1 MSHQAIY
8 RQYRPKTF
16 DEVIG
21 QRHIT
26 ETIKNQI
33 MRKSTA
39 HAYLFSGIRG
49 TGKTSTAKIF
59 ARAIN
64 CTNNTD
70 GNPCNVCDS
79 CLSILSDRNMDV
91 IEMDAASNNG
101 VEDIRDLREKVR
113 FLPSQSKYKV
123 YIIDEV
129 HMLSKGAFNALLK
142 TLEEPP
148 AHLLFLLATTE
159 PQKIPATILSRCQR
173 FDLRRIGVDDIM
185 LSLKDILSDLDVKS
199 EDEALRMIA
208 NSAEGAM
215 RDAQSLL
222 DRCLTHNNEMI
233 TYKDVTML
241 LGTVN
246 YKTILEFTD
255 SLIQGDIRS
264 TLLLLDDILAEG
276 KEVSTFLE
284 DLIAHLRNLLIVK
297 SVKDSQKFIRLGEDA
312 VQQLETQSKK
322 LSIQD
327 NIMFIEDLS
336 ETLSLCKKAVND
348 RILLETRVI
357 RLLSGSRMV
366 KPETFQKKEL
376 TEEITHTKQKNE
388 SQASTEP
395 ITAPKTVT
403 KPDNQKNADLKLVKD
418 QWENILTAIK
428 KEKVTF
434 NAVLKEAEPVNV
446 VGDEVSIR
454 FGEKFSFHFKRA
466 NSKENI
472 ELLQR
477 IISSIL
483 KKNCNIKFVID
494 NGDEDSSSE
503 VSEQNLKKKLNQKT
517 FDMFGED
524 KVEIIE

>member
-1 MSHQAIY
+1 
-8 RQYRPKTF
+8 
-16 DEVIG
+16 
-21 QRHIT
+21 
-26 ETIKNQI
+26 
-33 MRKSTA
+33 
-39 HAYLFSGIRG
+39 
-49 TGKTSTAKIF
+49 
-59 ARAIN
+59 
-64 CTNNTD
+64 
-70 GNPCNVCDS
+70 
-79 CLSILSDRNMDV
+79 MDV

-101 VEDIRDLREKVR
+101 VEDIRDLREKVK

-173 FDLRRIGVDDIM
+173 FDLRRIGVDDIIQ
-185 LSLKDILSDLDVKS
+185 SLKDILSDLDVKS

-255 SLIQGDIRS
+255 SLIQGDIRN

-312 VQQLETQSKK
+312 VQQLEIQSKTM
-322 LSIQD
+322 SVQD
-327 NIMFIEDLS
+327 NIRFIEDLS

-357 RLLSGSRMV
+357 RLLSTSQMF
-366 KPETFQKKEL
+366 KPEAIQKKEDAV
-376 TEEITHTKQKNE
+376 EIIPKSQKNE
-388 SQASTEP
+388 NKATLEP
-395 ITAPKTVT
+395 KNVT
-403 KPDNQKNADLKLVKD
+403 KPDNQKNTELKLIKD

-434 NAVLKEAEPVNV
+434 NAVLKEAEPFNV
-446 VGDEVSIR
+446 EGDEVSIR

-503 VSEQNLKKKLNQKT
+503 VSEQNLKEKLNQKT
-517 FDMFGED
+517 FDMFGVD

>member
-70 GNPCNVCDS
+70 GNPCNSCDS

-173 FDLRRIGVDDIM
+173 FDLRRIGVDDIIQ
-185 LSLKDILSDLDVKS
+185 SLKDVLSDLGVKS

-255 SLIQGDIRS
+255 SLIQGDIRN

-312 VQQLETQSKK
+312 VQQLEIQSKTM
-322 LSIQD
+322 SVQD
-327 NIMFIEDLS
+327 NIRFIEDLS

-357 RLLSGSRMV
+357 RLLSTSQML
-366 KPETFQKKEL
+366 KPEAIQKKEVAV
-376 TEEITHTKQKNE
+376 EIIPKSQKNE
-388 SQASTEP
+388 NKATLEP
-395 ITAPKTVT
+395 KNVT
-403 KPDNQKNADLKLVKD
+403 KPDNQKNTELKLIKD
-418 QWENILTAIK
+418 QWENILTVIK

-434 NAVLKEAEPVNV
+434 NAVLKEAEPANV
-446 VGDEVSIR
+446 EGDEVTIR
-454 FGEKFSFHFKRA
+454 FSEKFSFHFKRA

-483 KKNCNIKFVID
+483 KKNCNVKFVID

-503 VSEQNLKKKLNQKT
+503 VSEQNLKEKLNQKT
-517 FDMFGED
+517 FDMFGVD

>member
-1 MSHQAIY
+1 
-8 RQYRPKTF
+8 
-16 DEVIG
+16 
-21 QRHIT
+21 
-26 ETIKNQI
+26 
-33 MRKSTA
+33 
-39 HAYLFSGIRG
+39 
-49 TGKTSTAKIF
+49 
-59 ARAIN
+59 
-64 CTNNTD
+64 
-70 GNPCNVCDS
+70 
-79 CLSILSDRNMDV
+79 
-91 IEMDAASNNG
+91 
-101 VEDIRDLREKVR
+101 
-113 FLPSQSKYKV
+113 
-123 YIIDEV
+123 
-129 HMLSKGAFNALLK
+129 
-142 TLEEPP
+142 
-148 AHLLFLLATTE
+148 
-159 PQKIPATILSRCQR
+159 
-173 FDLRRIGVDDIM
+173 
-185 LSLKDILSDLDVKS
+185 
-199 EDEALRMIA
+199 MIA

-255 SLIQGDIRS
+255 SLIQGDIRN

-312 VQQLETQSKK
+312 VQQLEIQSKTM
-322 LSIQD
+322 SVQD
-327 NIMFIEDLS
+327 NIRFIEDLS

-357 RLLSGSRMV
+357 RLLSTSQML
-366 KPETFQKKEL
+366 KPEAIQKKEVAV
-376 TEEITHTKQKNE
+376 EIIPKSQKNE
-388 SQASTEP
+388 NKATLEP
-395 ITAPKTVT
+395 KNVT
-403 KPDNQKNADLKLVKD
+403 KPDNQKNTELKLIKD
-418 QWENILTAIK
+418 QWENILTVIK

-434 NAVLKEAEPVNV
+434 NAVLKEAEPANV
-446 VGDEVSIR
+446 EGDEVTIR
-454 FGEKFSFHFKRA
+454 FSEKFSFHFKRA

-483 KKNCNIKFVID
+483 KKNCNVKFVID

-503 VSEQNLKKKLNQKT
+503 VSEQNLKEKLNQKT
-517 FDMFGED
+517 FDMFGVD

>member
-26 ETIKNQI
+26 DTIKNQI
-33 MRKSTA
+33 MRQSTA

-70 GNPCNVCDS
+70 GNPCNSCDS

-101 VEDIRDLREKVR
+101 VEDIRDLREKVK
-113 FLPSQSKYKV
+113 FLPSQSKFKV

-148 AHLLFLLATTE
+148 PHLLFLLATTE

-173 FDLRRIGVDDIM
+173 FDLRRIGVDDIIQ
-185 LSLKDILSDLDVKS
+185 SLKDILSDLEVKS

-222 DRCLTHNNEMI
+222 DRCLTHNNDMI
-233 TYKDVTML
+233 TYKDVAML

-255 SLIQGDIRS
+255 SLIQGDIRN

-312 VQQLETQSKK
+312 VQQLETQGKK
-322 LSIQD
+322 MSIQD

-357 RLLSGSRMV
+357 RLLSTSKML
-366 KPETFQKKEL
+366 KPEAIQKKEP
-376 TEEITHTKQKNE
+376 TVEIVPKKQKND
-388 SQASTEP
+388 SQATLEP
-395 ITAPKTVT
+395 ITATNPH
-403 KPDNQKNADLKLVKD
+403 NQKNTELKLIKD
-418 QWENILTAIK
+418 QWENILAVIK

-434 NAVLKEAEPVNV
+434 NAVLKEAEPFNV
-446 VGDEVSIR
+446 VGDEVIIR
-454 FGEKFSFHFKRA
+454 FGEKFSFHFNRA

-483 KKNCNIKFVID
+483 KKNCSVKFVID

-503 VSEQNLKKKLNQKT
+503 ISEQNLKEKLNQKT
-517 FDMFGED
+517 FDMFGVD

>member
-70 GNPCNVCDS
+70 GNPCNACDS
-79 CLSILSDRNMDV
+79 CQSILSDRNMDV

-101 VEDIRDLREKVR
+101 VEDIRDLREKVK

-173 FDLRRIGVDDIM
+173 FDLRRISVDEII
-185 LSLKDILSDLDVKS
+185 LSLKDILSDLGVKS

-255 SLIQGDIRS
+255 ALIKGDIRK

-276 KEVSTFLE
+276 KEISTFLE
-284 DLIAHLRNLLIVK
+284 DLIAHLRNLLIIK
-297 SVKDSQKFIRLGEDA
+297 SVKDSQKFIKLGEDA
-312 VQQLETQSKK
+312 TQQLEVQSKT
-322 LSIQD
+322 LSVQD
-327 NIMFIEDLS
+327 NITFIEDLS

-357 RLLSGSRMV
+357 RLLSNSQKL
-366 KPETFQKKEL
+366 KPEAIQKREP
-376 TEEITHTKQKNE
+376 TEEIITKKQKNDR
-388 SQASTEP
+388 QA
-395 ITAPKTVT
+395 TAEPKTD
-403 KPDNQKNADLKLVKD
+403 KKSDNYANTELKLIKE
-418 QWENILTAIK
+418 QWENILAVIK

-434 NAVLKEAEPVNV
+434 NAVLKEAEPFKVE
-446 VGDEVSIR
+446 GDEVTIR

-466 NSKENI
+466 NNKENT

-477 IISSIL
+477 VISSIL
-483 KKNCNIKFVID
+483 KKNCVVKFVID
-494 NGDEDSSSE
+494 NGDKDSSSK
-503 VSEQNLKKKLNQKT
+503 VSEQELKEKLNQKT

>member
-49 TGKTSTAKIF
+49 TGKNSTDKIF
-59 ARAIN
+59 ASSIN

-70 GNPCNVCDS
+70 GNPCNACDS

-101 VEDIRDLREKVR
+101 VEDIRDLREKVK

-173 FDLRRIGVDDIM
+173 FDLRRIGVDDIIQ
-185 LSLKDILSDLDVKS
+185 SLRDILRDLDVES
-199 EDEALRMIA
+199 EEEALRMIA

-215 RDAQSLL
+215 RDAQSIL
-222 DRCLTHNNEMI
+222 DRCLTHNSKII

-246 YKTILEFTD
+246 YKAILDFTD
-255 SLIQGDIRS
+255 TLIQGDIRN

-276 KEVSTFLE
+276 KEISSFLE
-284 DLIAHLRNLLIVK
+284 DLISHLRNLLIIK
-297 SVKDSQKFIRLGEDA
+297 SVKESQKFIKLGEDA
-312 VQQLETQSKK
+312 VKELEIQSNT
-322 LSIQD
+322 LSVQD
-327 NIMFIEDLS
+327 NIRYIEDLS
-336 ETLSLCKKAVND
+336 EVLSLCKKAVND
-348 RILLETRVI
+348 RILLETRLI
-357 RLLSGSRMV
+357 RLLSKEQPTKSEVTHMSESL
-366 KPETFQKKEL
+366 KETIKKDPPK
-376 TEEITHTKQKNE
+376 ITQEMQEPSSLKQQKNISNPE
-388 SQASTEP
+388 
-395 ITAPKTVT
+395 
-403 KPDNQKNADLKLVKD
+403 LKLIKD
-418 QWENILTAIK
+418 QWENILAAIK

-434 NAVLKEAEPVNV
+434 NAVLKEAEPFEVS
-446 VGDEVSIR
+446 GDEVVIK
-454 FGEKFSFHFKRA
+454 FGKKYNFHFKRA
-466 NSKENI
+466 NNKENT
-472 ELLQR
+472 ELLQH
-477 IISSIL
+477 IISNII
-483 KKNCNIKFVID
+483 KKNCTVRFVIAND
-494 NGDEDSSSE
+494 DKENT
-503 VSEQNLKKKLNQKT
+503 VSVSKQKLKEELNQKT
-517 FDMFGED
+517 FELFGED

>member
-21 QRHIT
+21 QQHIT

-79 CLSILSDRNMDV
+79 CLSILADRNMDV

-113 FLPSQSKYKV
+113 FLPSQSKFKV

-148 AHLLFLLATTE
+148 PHLLFLLATTE

-173 FDLRRIGVDDIM
+173 FDLRRIGVDDIIQ
-185 LSLKDILSDLDVKS
+185 SLKDILSDLGVKS

-222 DRCLTHNNEMI
+222 DRCLTHNNKMI
-233 TYKDVTML
+233 TYKDVTTL

-255 SLIQGDIRS
+255 ALIKGDIRN
-264 TLLLLDDILAEG
+264 TLILLDDILAEG
-276 KEVSTFLE
+276 KEISTFLE

-297 SVKDSQKFIRLGEDA
+297 SVKDSQKFIKLGEDA
-312 VQQLETQSKK
+312 VQQLEVQSKT
-322 LSIQD
+322 LSVQD
-327 NIMFIEDLS
+327 NIRFIEDLS

-357 RLLSGSRMV
+357 RLLSTSQML
-366 KPETFQKKEL
+366 KPEAFQKKE
-376 TEEITHTKQKNE
+376 TTVEIIAKNHKNE
-388 SQASTEP
+388 SQATTEP
-395 ITAPKTVT
+395 KNDK
-403 KPDNQKNADLKLVKD
+403 KPHNQKNAELKLIKD
-418 QWENILTAIK
+418 QWENILAVIK

-434 NAVLKEAEPVNV
+434 NAVLKEAEPYNV
-446 VGDEVSIR
+446 EGDEVTVR
-454 FGEKFSFHFKRA
+454 FGEKFNFHFNRA
-466 NSKENI
+466 NNKENV

-483 KKNCNIKFVID
+483 KKNCTVKFVID
-494 NGDEDSSSE
+494 NGDEDSSSR
-503 VSEQNLKKKLNQKT
+503 VSKQQLKEELNQKT